1 VKNVLKTRITAEKE
15 ESRRALVVQQVGRR
29 RKAVPNAKRV
39 VRGCLVML
47 LAKIAKIAWRDNTV
61 QVNMKTV
68 KIPIQQR
75 VSVAP
80 LVLVKVIEDKLRAYR
95 AAPVNSPMSLV
106 L

>member
-1 VKNVLKTRITAEKE
+1 
-15 ESRRALVVQQVGRR
+15 
-29 RKAVPNAKRV
+29 VPNAKRV
-39 VRGCLVML
+39 VRGRLAML
-47 LAKIAKIAWRDNTV
+47 LVTIAKSAWRDSTV

-68 KIPIQQR
+68 KIPTQQR

-80 LVLVKVIEDKLRAYR
+80 LVLVKVIKDKLRAYR